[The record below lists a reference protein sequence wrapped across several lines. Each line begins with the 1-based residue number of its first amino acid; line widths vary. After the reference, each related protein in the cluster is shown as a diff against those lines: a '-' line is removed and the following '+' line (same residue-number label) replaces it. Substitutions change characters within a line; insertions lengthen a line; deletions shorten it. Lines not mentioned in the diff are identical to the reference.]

1 MHYASSSF
9 SPDGRMIVTARTP
22 GTGPDGAADVVVM
35 RADGSHARAITK
47 SPLWESAADWGP
59 RVVATKKG
67 R

>member
-1 MHYASSSF
+1 MHYLSSSF

-35 RADGSHARAITK
+35 RADGSHARAVTK

-59 RVVATKKG
+59 RPT